1 LNFNYL
7 FRYDFLN
14 EKLEV
19 FLDGN
24 IITRNI
30 LDNNYINNYSTDI
43 KETIIGKQ
51 TLGFKYLFFDPFK
64 NKKWHSQ
71 SVYSWNANRKI
82 RLVDFI
88 PAISAIAGSS
98 FNFDNRIQYDDLF
111 FKVKQPLHPDL
122 LNDNIMRIKT
132 FNYPE
137 QTISPFIG
145 IATQHH
151 FKGRWVVVN
160 NFFYEIAMKN
170 PTFPTNTETSN
181 YNKINYMFTITYNLS
196 NPNWS
201 IFGEFQ
207 TFKNKSYSD
216 DFFKFGIA
224 NLTSKNSQ
232 VDLNF
237 GGSFKTTPSYTYIN
251 VGFSQRFDWHKDISE
266 EEKQA
271 KKDFNLE
278 LKQRRKQQKVEKK
291 KAITQLADHREVY
304 KKQTGGRGKFA
315 DIVFTLEPAEDG
327 KQGLEFVNEIKGGN
341 VPREYIPSV
350 EKGFK
355 DAMQNGPLAGFEV
368 DAMKVTLKDGS
379 FHPVDSDSLSL
390 ELAAKIGYKEAAR
403 AAGAV
408 VMEPMMKLEVLTP
421 EENMGDIVGDL
432 NRRRGQVNSM
442 DDRAG
447 SKVVKAIVPLSEMF
461 GYVTSLRTLS
471 SGRATSTME
480 FSHYAE
486 TPKNISEEVISATV
500 G

>member
-1 LNFNYL
+1 MNSKLLYFIFIFSAFFSHSQYTEIINSNRPGSSHGAFAVGVNVFQLETGISGQSLKHSNLNNSKIDGLNFNYL
-7 FRYDFLN
+7 FRYGFLN

-51 TLGFKYLFFDPFK
+51 TLGFKYLFFDPYK
-64 NKKWHSQ
+64 NKKWHGEN
-71 SVYSWNANRKI
+71 VYSWNAGRKI
-82 RLVDFI
+82 KLTDFI

-170 PTFPTNTETSN
+170 PTFPNNAETSN

-207 TFKNKSYSD
+207 TFKNKIYSD

-271 KKDFNLE
+271 KKDFNVE
-278 LKQRRKQQKVEKK
+278 LKKRRKQQKVQKK
-291 KAITQLADHREVY
+291 INKKSSKKIKTNPKKLAKKESRKSKKSVNKSLKQN
-304 KKQTGGRGKFA
+304 KKQLKK
-315 DIVFTLEPAEDG
+315 E
-327 KQGLEFVNEIKGGN
+327 
-341 VPREYIPSV
+341 
-350 EKGFK
+350 EK
-355 DAMQNGPLAGFEV
+355 A
-368 DAMKVTLKDGS
+368 
-379 FHPVDSDSLSL
+379 
-390 ELAAKIGYKEAAR
+390 
-403 AAGAV
+403 
-408 VMEPMMKLEVLTP
+408 
-421 EENMGDIVGDL
+421 
-432 NRRRGQVNSM
+432 
-442 DDRAG
+442 
-447 SKVVKAIVPLSEMF
+447 
-461 GYVTSLRTLS
+461 LRK
-471 SGRATSTME
+471 MN
-480 FSHYAE
+480 
-486 TPKNISEEVISATV
+486 KK
-500 G
+500 

>member
-1 LNFNYL
+1 MNSKLLYFIFIFSAFFSHSQYTEIINSNRPGSSHGAFAVGVNVFQLETGISGQSLKHSNLNNSKIDGLNFNYL
-7 FRYDFLN
+7 FRYGFLN

-51 TLGFKYLFFDPFK
+51 TLGFKYLFFDPYK
-64 NKKWHSQ
+64 NKKWHGEN
-71 SVYSWNANRKI
+71 VYSWNAGRKI
-82 RLVDFI
+82 KLTDFI

-170 PTFPTNTETSN
+170 STVPTNAEPSN

-207 TFKNKSYSD
+207 TFKNKIYSD

-271 KKDFNLE
+271 KKDFNVE
-278 LKQRRKQQKVEKK
+278 LKKRRKQQKVQKK
-291 KAITQLADHREVY
+291 INKKSSKKIKTNPKKLAKKESRKSKKSVNKSLKQN
-304 KKQTGGRGKFA
+304 KKQLKK
-315 DIVFTLEPAEDG
+315 E
-327 KQGLEFVNEIKGGN
+327 
-341 VPREYIPSV
+341 
-350 EKGFK
+350 EK
-355 DAMQNGPLAGFEV
+355 A
-368 DAMKVTLKDGS
+368 
-379 FHPVDSDSLSL
+379 
-390 ELAAKIGYKEAAR
+390 
-403 AAGAV
+403 
-408 VMEPMMKLEVLTP
+408 
-421 EENMGDIVGDL
+421 
-432 NRRRGQVNSM
+432 
-442 DDRAG
+442 
-447 SKVVKAIVPLSEMF
+447 
-461 GYVTSLRTLS
+461 LRK
-471 SGRATSTME
+471 MN
-480 FSHYAE
+480 
-486 TPKNISEEVISATV
+486 KK
-500 G
+500 